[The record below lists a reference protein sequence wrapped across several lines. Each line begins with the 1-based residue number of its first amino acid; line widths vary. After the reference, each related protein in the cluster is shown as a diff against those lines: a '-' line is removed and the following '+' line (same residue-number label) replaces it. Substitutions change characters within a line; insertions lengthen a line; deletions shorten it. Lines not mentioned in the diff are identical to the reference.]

1 MATRK
6 LELGNEKNEKKMERR
21 KTENAKYTMLIIS
34 ACVLGIMLFVLGR
47 SLYLNLKWVRFNS
60 PATVLENDK
69 QRYKKSSR
77 EHKNDNVTVRYEKI
91 NTRDK
96 SGKKI
101 ELISD
106 LAIENKQGSKNNF
119 YSVSKVV
126 ADSAGNIYVACES
139 KMGCCIQKYDF
150 KGNYLRTIGSEG
162 KGPGEFLPKF
172 NFDIGPDNLIYVCDY
187 GNQRISKFTLDGD
200 FIETK
205 KLAAA
210 IGQVYYMQVSDNKN
224 IYLTFFDASNNKV
237 IHKYSPSGEHLQSF
251 GFPLFNKTFE
261 IPHQLYYIQE
271 TFSDGAIC
279 VQSDFILFSRTNPY
293 EICKFTPDGALSM
306 QIFRKNSF
314 FPPAKVITIKEL
326 SIHPLPT
333 MSTMIAYY
341 QNMIINCVYVLP
353 EFTRGEFLK
362 LFGSSKPDLQFK
374 EKLDAKYKGK
384 SGTVVDFFSSK
395 GELLYSIHLNELVD
409 FSSMDK
415 KGHLYGRL
423 SNDNGEDIIVRYQL
437 KI

>member
-1 MATRK
+1 
-6 LELGNEKNEKKMERR
+6 MERR
-21 KTENAKYTMLIIS
+21 KTENAKNVKYTMLIIS
-34 ACVLGIMLFVLGR
+34 ACVLGIMLFVFGR
-47 SLYLNLKWVRFNS
+47 SIYLNLKWVHFNS
-60 PATVLENDK
+60 PATILKNDK

-77 EHKNDNVTVRYEKI
+77 EHKNDNVIVRYEKI
-91 NTRDK
+91 SVREK
-96 SGKKI
+96 SYNKI
-101 ELISD
+101 ELVSD
-106 LAIENKQGSKNNF
+106 LAIENKPGSKNSF

-172 NFDIGPDNLIYVCDY
+172 NFDIGPDNVIYVCDY
-187 GNQRISKFTLDGD
+187 GNQRITTFTLNGD
-200 FIETK
+200 FIETNK
-205 KLAAA
+205 FTTGT
-210 IGQVYYMQVSDNKN
+210 GQVYNMQVSDDKN
-224 IYLTFFDASNNKV
+224 IYATFFDASKNKV

-251 GFPLFNKTFE
+251 GFPLFNKTSE

-279 VQSDFILFSRTNPY
+279 VQPDFILFSRTNPY
-293 EICKFTPDGALSM
+293 EICKFTSDGVLSM

-353 EFTRGEFLK
+353 EFKRGEFLK

-384 SGTVVDFFSSK
+384 SSTVVDLFSSK

-409 FSSMDK
+409 FSSMDE
-415 KGHLYGRL
+415 KGYLYGRL
-423 SNDNGEDIIVRYQL
+423 SDENGEDTIVRYQL